1 MFLSRLTSTL
11 SERGRTAMASAIAT
25 GLGVPPGRIPTLLA
39 ELVSTRAL
47 LTIALSG
54 TDDVYTSAAL
64 ECVTEGGYLVI
75 DELMPG
81 FGNACATPGRRVSIS
96 GRLHGGLLAFESTI
110 DAAGT
115 GGGIAYYRIPFP
127 RHVEYRQRRE
137 YFRAVIPVEQ
147 AVPVQMV
154 RADGRGLSGELRD
167 ISRGGLSL
175 RLDPGPTPPPRLG
188 EVLPRCLIAVPVGAP
203 IATRLEICYSESWNG
218 RKRPR
223 LGGRF
228 VDVDRRAE
236 RELDAYVTMID
247 REYARRTSRR

>member
-1 MFLSRLTSTL
+1 MLLSRLTGNL
-11 SERGRTAMASAIAT
+11 GERARGNPAPLPDPAR
-25 GLGVPPGRIPTLLA
+25 GVPPGRIPDLLA

-47 LTIALSG
+47 LTVAISG
-54 TDDVYTSAAL
+54 TDEVYSSAAL

-75 DELMPG
+75 DELVPDV
-81 FGNACATPGRRVSIS
+81 GNAWATPGRRVSIS
-96 GRLHGGLLAFESTI
+96 GRLHGSVLAFESTI

-127 RHVEYRQRRE
+127 RRVEYRQRRE
-137 YFRAVIPVEQ
+137 FFRAVIPVEQ
-147 AVPVQMV
+147 AVAVQMV
-154 RADGRGLSGELRD
+154 RADGRSLSGELRD

-175 RLDPGPTPPPRLG
+175 RLDPGPTEPPPIG
-188 EVLPRCLIAVPVGAP
+188 ELLPRCLVAVPGGAP
-203 IATRLEICYSESWNG
+203 ITTRLQVCYSESWNG

-236 RELDAYVTMID
+236 RELDAYVTAID
-247 REYARRTSRR
+247 REYARRASRR